1 MGAYA
6 IPLNGICCKP
16 DKTGQGERLSGP
28 AGEAEASDSAKLM
41 RRRMAEQEEKPD
53 GWMRGIFLR
62 TYFENPDAESRVKYP
77 GKKIPPA
84 RRYLGKRIP
93 RQEDTRLEITR
104 FQSFPAIM
112 R

>member
-1 MGAYA
+1 MELRAYA

-53 GWMRGIFLR
+53 GWMRGTYQR
-62 TYFENPDAESRVKYP
+62 TDFENPDAESRVKYP

-84 RRYLGKRIP
+84 RRYP
-93 RQEDTRLEITR
+93 RQEDTLASEYPGKKI
-104 FQSFPAIM
+104 PG
-112 R
+112 